1 MIPGPETE
9 STDVPYKEIGDEVR
23 RLCGDSG
30 LRRLAREKGIQ
41 HSILADVW
49 AGRRRLAP
57 YVARLASLGFEVF
70 GLADREEALE
80 LADAKFRYCL
90 AQGILAV
97 ACGAR
102 TLVEWTETVEGSN
115 EDRWLAHQ
123 LEIDWDTAMTSAEV
137 IADIKNEGRR
147 NIYDSPDSIARWA
160 EDSLTAEQRAEIEKA
175 VAERREIEK
184 ARQAAL
190 REDAEAGKPAQ

>member
-1 MIPGPETE
+1 M
-9 STDVPYKEIGDEVR
+9 PYKEIGDKVR

-30 LRRLAREKGIQ
+30 LRQLAREKGIQ

-57 YVARLASLGFEVF
+57 YVARLASLGFEIF
-70 GLADREEALE
+70 NLADEEDALE

-90 AQGILAV
+90 VQGVLAV

-102 TLVEWTETVEGSN
+102 IFVEWTKAAEGFS

-123 LEIDWDTAMTSAEV
+123 LEIDWDTAMTSAKV

-147 NIYDSPDSIARWA
+147 NIYDSPDSISRWA

-175 VAERREIEK
+175 VAERRQIEK
-184 ARQAAL
+184 ARQASL
-190 REDAEAGKPAQ
+190 REVAEARKAAQ